1 METEEQQHSPAFKWS
16 ILSILTVYERIHFI
30 YNLQVEAVKAG
41 LQASL
46 LVRHPETKEL
56 FVNFD
61 TQILTMIRET
71 ECMSR
76 LGLEIP
82 QIAKTMRARQGDFKT
97 HYSGLMVKLG

>member
-1 METEEQQHSPAFKWS
+1 
-16 ILSILTVYERIHFI
+16 
-30 YNLQVEAVKAG
+30 VEAAKAG

-61 TQILTMIRET
+61 PSIMTMIRET
-71 ECMSR
+71 ECMGR

-82 QIAKTMRARQGDFKT
+82 SIAKIMRARQTEFKT
-97 HYSGLMVKLG
+97 LYNSLNVSWFSFSLTFQFQCILLV

>member
-1 METEEQQHSPAFKWS
+1 M
-16 ILSILTVYERIHFI
+16 IG
-30 YNLQVEAVKAG
+30 NLLACYFFPQVEAVKAG

-61 TQILTMIRET
+61 NQILTMIRET
-71 ECMSR
+71 ECMGR

-82 QIAKTMRARQGDFKT
+82 SIAKIMRARQTEYKT
-97 HYSGLMVKLG
+97 LYNGLNVSHVDI

>member
-1 METEEQQHSPAFKWS
+1 MEA
-16 ILSILTVYERIHFI
+16 
-30 YNLQVEAVKAG
+30 AKAG

-71 ECMSR
+71 ECMAR

-82 QIAKTMRARQGDFKT
+82 NIAKMMRARQTEFKT
-97 HYSGLMVKLG
+97 LFNSLTVG